1 MKCIDAGLDGRME
14 IMKGCTY
21 GVGVGP
27 GDPEL
32 MTLKAV
38 RILKEADV
46 IVHSGEKPKEST
58 AYQIAIQAV
67 PEIARKEVISI
78 TVPMTYDRE
87 LQDAEHHRAVSRI
100 KEYLD
105 EGKDIAVLILGD
117 PSVYSSFSYIRTI
130 LDRDGYPTAT
140 ISGVPSFCAAAARLN
155 IPLVEWDEQLH
166 IIPAAHQVH
175 RQERMGNDPAA
186 SEQGQLSA
194 PDRIIIQA
202 EQNAQSCQTLQT
214 EDSAQNAQSCQT
226 LQTEDS
232 VQNSQNGLILQA
244 EPPVQRT
251 QINSPS
257 GTCVYMKVGRQ
268 MQSLK
273 EELKNTDTEVYTV
286 ERCGMEGEHVYQG
299 TEEMPDRTGYFATV
313 IVKHKG

>member
-1 MKCIDAGLDGRME
+1 
-14 IMKGCTY
+14 MKGCTY

-58 AYQIAIQAV
+58 AYRIAIQAV
-67 PEIARKEVISI
+67 PEIAQKEVIAI

-105 EGKDIAVLILGD
+105 EGNDIAVLILGD

-130 LDRDGYPTAT
+130 LERDGYPTKT

-155 IPLVEWDEQLH
+155 IPLVEWDEQVD
-166 IIPAAHQVH
+166 IIPAEYQVH
-175 RQERMGNDPAA
+175 RQESMNQKEESNP
-186 SEQGQLSA
+186 
-194 PDRIIIQA
+194 
-202 EQNAQSCQTLQT
+202 
-214 EDSAQNAQSCQT
+214 
-226 LQTEDS
+226 
-232 VQNSQNGLILQA
+232 
-244 EPPVQRT
+244 
-251 QINSPS
+251 PS

-286 ERCGMEGEHVYQG
+286 ERCGMEGERVYQG

-313 IVKHKG
+313 IVKRRD